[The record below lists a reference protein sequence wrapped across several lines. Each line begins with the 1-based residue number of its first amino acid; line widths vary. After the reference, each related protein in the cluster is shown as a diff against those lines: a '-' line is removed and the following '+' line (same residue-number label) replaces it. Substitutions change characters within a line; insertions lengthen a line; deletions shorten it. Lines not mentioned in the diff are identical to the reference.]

1 MKATGRVLLE
11 CYTHNMNLIVFP
23 KLTIKNLTW
32 KLYTWLQRARL
43 ERGFK
48 YKDLIREDS
57 LLTEGKNHY
66 LKVLSIADMY
76 PDSQDKTGIDLEI
89 RDAWRCDH
97 SLTPIK
103 ASLPSSFLRCIG

>member
-23 KLTIKNLTW
+23 KLTIQNLTW
-32 KLYTWLQRARL
+32 KLYTWVQRARL

-48 YKDLIREDS
+48 DKDLIREDS
-57 LLTEGKNHY
+57 LLTEGKDHH
-66 LKVLSIADMY
+66 LKVFSTADMF
-76 PDSQDKTGIDLEI
+76 PDSRDKTGIDLEI
-89 RDAWRCDH
+89 RDAWRCDQ
-97 SLTPIK
+97 SRTPIK